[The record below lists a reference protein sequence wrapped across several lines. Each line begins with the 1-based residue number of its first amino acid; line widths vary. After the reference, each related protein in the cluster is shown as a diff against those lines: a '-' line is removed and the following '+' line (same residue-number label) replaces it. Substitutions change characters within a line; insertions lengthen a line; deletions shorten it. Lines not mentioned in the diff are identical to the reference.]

1 MKNIL
6 SKKKWIIFCVCLL
19 LVLSPLVAM
28 ASSSLDIFKREY
40 AALDE
45 KEVSE
50 KLSKYSFEE
59 LCTEINILNDS
70 YYGFKS
76 VASNYGLNDEF
87 VLIDSQSKE
96 IKLKYPENLTDW
108 FVGSGSSVVLQNRYL
123 YEWHSYN
130 SEVAENTSHD
140 VKLTRI
146 DGKSGNVELVDEIES
161 GTPLIYMCK
170 ISDSEFLSYSITKAP
185 SDRTEY
191 AVISAAWV
199 YTEKGEKR
207 EIINEK
213 YENNA
218 NWTDSEGILIECFA
232 VRDGKILG
240 LGRRLIS
247 GKYQFFLYHYD
258 NNGKMLSEEVLIGLE
273 NIIGSE
279 QFMELYFAGN
289 YFAFRTYESLSTY
302 ICKVTDNGVELIMK
316 GADAQVPYAVTKDYM
331 FFIEKNV
338 NVYNGEIKEGNYP
351 LYIIDI
357 QKEEIYATNFSPPL
371 SKPYFVGIQSLANDS
386 LLVQYCD
393 NGSYDPQKTKQYI
406 LDKETIADEISH
418 ISKTTIGNIKIT

>member
-1 MKNIL
+1 MKKLVCVFL
-6 SKKKWIIFCVCLL
+6 SLSMLFLFSCSKANTTGEKKE
-19 LVLSPLVAM
+19 SE
-28 ASSSLDIFKREY
+28 SSSQNINQHNDVVLPTVNVNSNNLANRFT
-40 AALDE
+40 
-45 KEVSE
+45 
-50 KLSKYSFEE
+50 SFDVNNF
-59 LCTEINILNDS
+59 TIINSLNDS

-76 VASNYGLNDEF
+76 SASNYGLNDEF

-191 AVISAAWV
+191 AVISAAWI

-240 LGRRLIS
+240 L
-247 GKYQFFLYHYD
+247 
-258 NNGKMLSEEVLIGLE
+258 
-273 NIIGSE
+273 
-279 QFMELYFAGN
+279 
-289 YFAFRTYESLSTY
+289 
-302 ICKVTDNGVELIMK
+302 
-316 GADAQVPYAVTKDYM
+316 
-331 FFIEKNV
+331 
-338 NVYNGEIKEGNYP
+338 
-351 LYIIDI
+351 
-357 QKEEIYATNFSPPL
+357 
-371 SKPYFVGIQSLANDS
+371 
-386 LLVQYCD
+386 
-393 NGSYDPQKTKQYI
+393 
-406 LDKETIADEISH
+406 
-418 ISKTTIGNIKIT
+418 